1 LWRWHRFSASAI
13 AVVTPVSKAL
23 IADLSSAPRLSAA
36 MGVFWNNLGYR
47 RSAADNPGY
56 SSSAW
61 VGPRFFD
68 TLTLVTVAVT
78 LGVVLLVRGQKSPRP
93 PLPSTRRKTV
103 LNWMGPNGCEL
114 SGEQC
119 VRLLVIEDEDR
130 LSGILK
136 SKLGDVG
143 FTVDVAG
150 SAADATAALEL
161 INYDA
166 AVLDL
171 GLPDGDGLA
180 VLAVA
185 RRLGKAL
192 PILILTAR
200 DAVEDRVAGLNA
212 GADDYLTKPFA
223 MTELIARI
231 KALLRR
237 PGGVL
242 GLTLE
247 AGNVRLDTVGLEL
260 TVAGAPVRLSRRELA
275 ILEQMMRRFGRSV
288 PKTVLEEKL
297 YGIDEEPDSNPI
309 PVHVHH
315 LRRQLEAANA
325 SLTIHTIRGVG
336 YILAE
341 TKA

>member
-1 LWRWHRFSASAI
+1 
-13 AVVTPVSKAL
+13 
-23 IADLSSAPRLSAA
+23 
-36 MGVFWNNLGYR
+36 
-47 RSAADNPGY
+47 
-56 SSSAW
+56 
-61 VGPRFFD
+61 
-68 TLTLVTVAVT
+68 
-78 LGVVLLVRGQKSPRP
+78 
-93 PLPSTRRKTV
+93 
-103 LNWMGPNGCEL
+103 
-114 SGEQC
+114 

-136 SKLGDVG
+136 SKLGEIG
-143 FTVDVAG
+143 FTVDIAG
-150 SAADATAALEL
+150 SAADADAALEL

-166 AVLDL
+166 AILDL

-180 VLAVA
+180 VLAAA
-185 RRLGKAL
+185 RRAGNAL

-200 DAVEDRVAGLNA
+200 DAVEDRVAGLNS

-223 MTELIARI
+223 IAELIARI

-242 GLTLE
+242 GMTLE
-247 AGNVRLDTVGLEL
+247 AGNVSLDTVGREL
-260 TVAGAPVRLSRRELA
+260 TVGATRVRLSRRELA
-275 ILEQMMRRFGRSV
+275 VLEQMMRRLGRIV
-288 PKTVLEEKL
+288 PKAVLEEKL

-315 LRRQLEAANA
+315 LRRQLEAAGA
-325 SLTIHTIRGVG
+325 SLIIHTIRGVG

>member
-1 LWRWHRFSASAI
+1 
-13 AVVTPVSKAL
+13 
-23 IADLSSAPRLSAA
+23 
-36 MGVFWNNLGYR
+36 
-47 RSAADNPGY
+47 
-56 SSSAW
+56 
-61 VGPRFFD
+61 
-68 TLTLVTVAVT
+68 
-78 LGVVLLVRGQKSPRP
+78 
-93 PLPSTRRKTV
+93 
-103 LNWMGPNGCEL
+103 
-114 SGEQC
+114 
-119 VRLLVIEDEDR
+119 VIEDEDR

-143 FTVDVAG
+143 FTVDIAA
-150 SAADATAALEL
+150 SAVDASAALEL

-180 VLAVA
+180 VLAAA
-185 RRLGKAL
+185 RRIGKAL

-223 MTELIARI
+223 MSELIARI
-231 KALLRR
+231 NALLRR

-242 GLTLE
+242 GINLE
-247 AGNVRLDTVGLEL
+247 AGNVRLDTVGREI
-260 TVAGAPVRLSRRELA
+260 TVAGTPVRLSRRELA
-275 ILEQMMRRFGRSV
+275 ILEQMMRRFGRIV

-325 SLTIHTIRGVG
+325 SLAIHTIRGVG
-336 YILAE
+336 YILAK

>member
-1 LWRWHRFSASAI
+1 
-13 AVVTPVSKAL
+13 
-23 IADLSSAPRLSAA
+23 
-36 MGVFWNNLGYR
+36 M
-47 RSAADNPGY
+47 
-56 SSSAW
+56 
-61 VGPRFFD
+61 
-68 TLTLVTVAVT
+68 
-78 LGVVLLVRGQKSPRP
+78 
-93 PLPSTRRKTV
+93 
-103 LNWMGPNGCEL
+103 
-114 SGEQC
+114 
-119 VRLLVIEDEDR
+119 RLLVIEDEDR

-143 FTVDVAG
+143 FTVDIAG
-150 SAADATAALEL
+150 SAADAGAALEL

-180 VLAVA
+180 VLAAA
-185 RRLGKAL
+185 RRIGKAL

-200 DAVEDRVAGLNA
+200 DAVEDRVAGLDA

-242 GLTLE
+242 GVTLE
-247 AGNVRLDTVGLEL
+247 AGNVRLDTVGREV
-260 TVAGAPVRLSRRELA
+260 TVAGTPVRLSRRELA
-275 ILEQMMRRFGRSV
+275 ILEQMMRRFGRIV

-325 SLTIHTIRGVG
+325 SLAIHTIRGVG

-341 TKA
+341 IKA